1 MGTEQ
6 FQPVIVRSKKDSYIF
21 VEGKPNAD
29 RFYVLMEGNVRLI
42 REAIGKGAGTVLMP
56 GEMFGLVSAMA
67 GHGYIESAVAMSDVS
82 LLAVE
87 RTQYGGLISK
97 ANSFAVNS
105 IKSFSQKLRELDV
118 ALSERTLKSSSS
130 GDPSHIFQIGEYYEK
145 TGKPA
150 QALYAYRQYL
160 AHCPNADNKKAVV
173 EKVAKL
179 ENIVTGK
186 APVYPLDTMVQSYPK
201 GHLLF
206 AEGESGHTMY
216 IIQAGQVKITKIVD
230 NKEVIL
236 AVLNKGDIF
245 GEMAIVEDKPRAATA
260 EVCEN
265 CTLLVVN
272 DKNFSTLIKEQPEMV
287 VRIASLMS
295 ERIWLLYRQLDNT
308 FIENPLGR
316 IYDALLIQLEK
327 NRVQLNSRESYQF
340 NFGYNEL
347 MGMVGLSV
355 IDNKHFDRKIAGDG
369 KVAFKDDKV
378 FVEDISAMQK
388 EAVFYRRAQ
397 KISSLGKG

>member
-1 MGTEQ
+1 MTVP
-6 FQPVIVRSKKDSYIF
+6 FQPLVVKQKKDAYVF

-29 RFYVLMEGNVRLI
+29 KFYIVKEGSVRLI
-42 REAIGKGAGTVLMP
+42 REAINDGVGSVLGQ

-67 GHGYIESAVAMSDVS
+67 GHGYIESAIARTDVT
-82 LLAVE
+82 LLSIE
-87 RTQYGGLISK
+87 RSQYGALISK
-97 ANSFAVNS
+97 VNTFAVNS
-105 IKSFSQKLRELDV
+105 IKSFSQKLRELDI
-118 ALSERTLKSSSS
+118 ALSQRTLKTASV
-130 GDPSHIFQIGEYYEK
+130 GDPSHIFQIAEYYEK
-145 TGKPA
+145 SGKLS
-150 QALYAYRQYL
+150 QAMYAYRQFL
-160 AHCPNADNKKAVV
+160 AHCPNDQNAEAAKIQLN
-173 EKVAKL
+173 KL
-179 ENIVTGK
+179 EGAVTDK
-186 APVYPLDTMVQSYPK
+186 SPKYPPDTMVQKYPK

-206 AEGESGHTMY
+206 AECENGDTMY

>member
-1 MGTEQ
+1 MDAP
-6 FQPVIVRSKKDSYIF
+6 FQPLIVRQRKDAYVY
-21 VEGKPNAD
+21 VEGKQNAD
-29 RFYVLMEGNVRLI
+29 KFFIVKEGSIRLI
-42 REAIGKGAGTVLMP
+42 REAINDGIGSVLGP

-67 GHGYIESAVAMSDVS
+67 GHGYIESAIARTDVT

-87 RTQYGGLISK
+87 RHQYGALISK
-97 ANSFAVNS
+97 VNTFAVNS
-105 IKSFSQKLRELDV
+105 VKTFSQKLRELDI
-118 ALSERTLKSSSS
+118 ALSERTLKTAASS
-130 GDPSHIFQIGEYYEK
+130 DPSHIFQIAEYYEK
-145 TGKPA
+145 SGKLP
-150 QALYAYRQYL
+150 QALYAYRRFL
-160 AHCPNADNKKAVV
+160 AHCPNAENAETAKA
-173 EKVAKL
+173 KIAKL
-179 ENIVTGK
+179 ESAVTDNTPK
-186 APVYPLDTMVQSYPK
+186 YPPDTMVQKYPK

-206 AEGESGHTMY
+206 AECENGDTMY

-245 GEMAIVEDKPRAATA
+245 GEMAIVENKPRAATA
-260 EVCEN
+260 EVCED

-272 DKNFSTLIKEQPEMV
+272 RKNFVNLIREQPDMV

-308 FIENPLGR
+308 FIENHLGR

-327 NRVQLNSRESYQF
+327 NRVQLNSRASYQF

-347 MGMVGLSV
+347 MGMAGLSV
-355 IDNKHFDRKIAGDG
+355 IDNKHFDRKISGDG
-369 KVAFKDDKV
+369 KVSFKDEKV

-388 EAVFYRRAQ
+388 EAAFYRRAQ
-397 KISSLGKG
+397 KIAELGKS